1 MEVMCLSNL
10 ILPNN
15 NISLNDKQ
23 IDIPSNY
30 TVFIKPDEYSL
41 SQRKLEAYKKL
52 ADIRS
57 YYQRNPVRFMEEI
70 LGAKL
75 LDSQAYCVER
85 SWNTPFVLWVCS
97 RGWGKSTVID
107 LILMAKSY
115 LNSNYLSYIAAGSSE
130 QSIQTFQTLYRIAN
144 QSIESMTGLTD
155 LFKQEVEIKN
165 ASGDGFVRNPAGN
178 YVSLYNSSTIKTLNS
193 NIDRRRG
200 ARANM
205 VVFDETGWLSEEMLS
220 VYAAFTIVNKDMKLG
235 GNIDIETIKTLP
247 PDIPNQLFYV
257 SSASSIDTP
266 FYQKYRDFSKQM
278 LLGNKDYF
286 VAEINCD
293 VVIDGTVGG
302 KVYPASLLKRE
313 TVEAE
318 MRANPEKA
326 AREYYCRFSDGGN
339 INSIIKRAWITRNSY
354 TRPPVLFND
363 TNERKICMFYDPAR
377 SSDNSILLITEL
389 RNDQEIGYT
398 MDILNCVSFA
408 DLGLRKKTPMMY
420 QDQIKEIHNFL
431 LDYNG
436 DALDYD
442 NIEVFMADAGSGGGG
457 NSWVGDSLIQ
467 DWVDTNGHTHRG
479 LIDKEY
485 SAEYVSRFPNAVNKM
500 RLMNPGTYKSE
511 AFEALIKM
519 IESNLITFPTEYDNK
534 GYLNILEVDE
544 KVLAKYKTE
553 ICEKLDT
560 MELSQAEY
568 AEKLEEE
575 MSQLDVGKVKVRK
588 LSVDEEIALKQI
600 DAMKEEIVNIC
611 RTKRDSGKD
620 SFKLPPYKDAD
631 TGASEATM
639 HDDRAYCLA
648 LAGLYLQEKRL
659 EHIRNKKKD
668 IDDLDQFFQFKCPKT
683 THSYFN

>member
-1 MEVMCLSNL
+1 MVCLEETIDLQSNL
-10 ILPNN
+10 WLP
-15 NISLNDKQ
+15 SDYQ
-23 IDIPSNY
+23 
-30 TVFIKPDEYSL
+30 VFIKPTEYSM
-41 SQRKLEAYKKL
+41 SQRKLEGYKKL
-52 ADIRS
+52 AEIRA
-57 YYQRNPVRFMEEI
+57 YYQRNPVKFMEDI

-75 LDSQAYCVER
+75 LDSQAYCVAN

-97 RGWGKSTVID
+97 RGWGKSTVVD
-107 LILMAKSY
+107 LMLMAKSY
-115 LNSNYLSYIAAGSSE
+115 LNPFYTSYIAAGSSE
-130 QSIQTFQTLYRIAN
+130 QSIQTFQTLYKIAN

-155 LFKQEVEIKN
+155 LFKQEVEVKN

-178 YVSLYNSSTIKTLNS
+178 YVQLYNNSMIKTLNS

-235 GNIDIETIKTLP
+235 GNIDISTINTIP
-247 PDIPNQLFYV
+247 QDIPNQLFYV

-278 LLGNKDYF
+278 ILGNKNYF

-318 MRANPEKA
+318 MRNNPEKT
-326 AREYYCRFSDGGN
+326 AREYYCKFSDGGN
-339 INSIIKRAWITRNSY
+339 LNSIIKRAWITRNSY
-354 TRPPVLFND
+354 VRAPILSND
-363 TNERKICMFYDPAR
+363 TNQRRICVFYDPAR
-377 SSDNSILLITEL
+377 SSDNSIALITEL
-389 RNDQEIGYT
+389 REDPELGYM
-398 MDILNCVSFA
+398 MDVINCISFV
-408 DLGLRKKTPMMY
+408 DIGLRKKTPMMY
-420 QDQIKEIHNFL
+420 QDQIREIHDIL
-431 LDYNG
+431 LNYNG

-467 DWVDTNGHTHRG
+467 DWTDKNGNVHRG

-500 RLMNPGTYKSE
+500 RLMNPSTYKSE

-519 IESNLITFPTEYDNK
+519 IEANLITFPAEYDNK
-534 GYLNILEVDE
+534 GYINILEVDE
-544 KVLAKYKTE
+544 KIIAKHRAE
-553 ICEKLDT
+553 ISEKLQR
-560 MELSQAEY
+560 MELSQQEY
-568 AEKLEEE
+568 EERLADEMSKLDIGNVKTKKLSLEEE
-575 MSQLDVGKVKVRK
+575 V
-588 LSVDEEIALKQI
+588 ALKQI
-600 DAMKEEIVNIC
+600 DMMKEEIVNIC

-648 LAGLYLQEKRL
+648 LAGYYLQEKRL
-659 EHIRNKKKD
+659 EHIRTRKKPNAAD
-668 IDDLDQFFQFKCPKT
+668 ILSKLQVNPGRPLDKLFG
-683 THSYFN
+683 

>member
-1 MEVMCLSNL
+1 MEETIDLQSDL
-10 ILPNN
+10 WLP
-15 NISLNDKQ
+15 SDYQ
-23 IDIPSNY
+23 
-30 TVFIKPDEYSL
+30 VFIKPTEYSM
-41 SQRKLEAYKKL
+41 SQRKLDGYKKL
-52 ADIRS
+52 AEIRA
-57 YYQRNPVRFMEEI
+57 YYQRNPVKFMEDI

-75 LDSQAYCVER
+75 LDSQAYCVAN

-97 RGWGKSTVID
+97 RGWGKSTVVD
-107 LILMAKSY
+107 LMLMAKSY
-115 LNSNYLSYIAAGSSE
+115 LNPFYTSYIAAGSSE
-130 QSIQTFQTLYRIAN
+130 QSIQTFQTLYKIAN

-178 YVSLYNSSTIKTLNS
+178 YVQLYNNSMIKTLNS

-235 GNIDIETIKTLP
+235 GNIDINTINTIP
-247 PDIPNQLFYV
+247 QDIPNQLFYV

-278 LLGNKDYF
+278 ILGNKNYF

-302 KVYPASLLKRE
+302 KIYPASLLKRE

-318 MRANPEKA
+318 MRNNPEKT
-326 AREYYCRFSDGGN
+326 AREYYCKFSDGGN
-339 INSIIKRAWITRNSY
+339 LNSVIKRAWITRNSY
-354 TRPPVLFND
+354 VRAPILSND
-363 TNERKICMFYDPAR
+363 NNQRRICVFYDPAR

-389 RNDQEIGYT
+389 REDSELGYM
-398 MDILNCVSFA
+398 MDVINCISFV
-408 DLGLRKKTPMMY
+408 DIGLRNKTPMMY
-420 QDQIKEIHNFL
+420 QDQIREIHDIL
-431 LDYNG
+431 LNYNG

-467 DWVDTNGHTHRG
+467 DWTDKNGNIHRG

-485 SAEYVSRFPNAVNKM
+485 SADYVSRFPNAVNKM

-519 IESNLITFPTEYDNK
+519 VEANLITFPAEYDNK
-534 GYLNILEVDE
+534 GYINILEVDD
-544 KVLAKYKTE
+544 KIIAKHRAE
-553 ICEKLDT
+553 ISEKLQK
-560 MELSQAEY
+560 MELSQQEY
-568 AEKLEEE
+568 EERLADEMSKIDIGNVKTRKLSLEEE
-575 MSQLDVGKVKVRK
+575 V
-588 LSVDEEIALKQI
+588 ALKQI
-600 DAMKEEIVNIC
+600 DMMKEEIVNIC

-648 LAGLYLQEKRL
+648 LAGYYLQEKRL
-659 EHIRNKKKD
+659 EHIRTRKKPSSTDIISRLQVNPGKPLNK
-668 IDDLDQFFQFKCPKT
+668 LFG
-683 THSYFN
+683 

>member
-1 MEVMCLSNL
+1 MVGLEETIDLQSNL
-10 ILPNN
+10 WLP
-15 NISLNDKQ
+15 SDYQ
-23 IDIPSNY
+23 
-30 TVFIKPDEYSL
+30 VFIKPTEYSM
-41 SQRKLEAYKKL
+41 SQRKLEGYKKL
-52 ADIRS
+52 AEIRA
-57 YYQRNPVRFMEEI
+57 YYQRNPVKFMEDI

-75 LDSQAYCVER
+75 LDSQAYCVAN

-97 RGWGKSTVID
+97 RGWGKSTVVD
-107 LILMAKSY
+107 LMLMAKSY
-115 LNSNYLSYIAAGSSE
+115 LNPFYTSYIAAGSSE
-130 QSIQTFQTLYRIAN
+130 QSIQTFQTLYKIAN

-155 LFKQEVEIKN
+155 LFKQEVEVKN

-178 YVSLYNSSTIKTLNS
+178 YVQLYNNSMIKTLNS

-235 GNIDIETIKTLP
+235 GNIDISTINTIP
-247 PDIPNQLFYV
+247 QDIPNQLFYV

-278 LLGNKDYF
+278 ILGNKNYF

-318 MRANPEKA
+318 MRNNPEKT
-326 AREYYCRFSDGGN
+326 AREYYCKFSDGGN
-339 INSIIKRAWITRNSY
+339 LNSIIKRAWITRNSY
-354 TRPPVLFND
+354 VRAPILSND
-363 TNERKICMFYDPAR
+363 TNQRRICVFYDPAR
-377 SSDNSILLITEL
+377 SSDNSIALITEL
-389 RNDQEIGYT
+389 REDPELGYM
-398 MDILNCVSFA
+398 MDVINCISFV
-408 DLGLRKKTPMMY
+408 DIGLRKKTPMMY
-420 QDQIKEIHNFL
+420 QDQIREIHDIL
-431 LDYNG
+431 LNYNG

-467 DWVDTNGHTHRG
+467 DWTDKNGNVHRG

-519 IESNLITFPTEYDNK
+519 IEANLITFPAEYDNK
-534 GYLNILEVDE
+534 GYINILEVDE
-544 KVLAKYKTE
+544 KIIAKHRAE
-553 ICEKLDT
+553 ISEKLQR
-560 MELSQAEY
+560 MELSQQEY
-568 AEKLEEE
+568 EERLADEMSKLDIGNVKTKKLSLEEE
-575 MSQLDVGKVKVRK
+575 V
-588 LSVDEEIALKQI
+588 ALKQI
-600 DAMKEEIVNIC
+600 DMMKEEIVNIC

-648 LAGLYLQEKRL
+648 LAGYYLQEKRL
-659 EHIRNKKKD
+659 EHIRTRKKPNAAEILSKLQVNPGKP
-668 IDDLDQFFQFKCPKT
+668 LDKLFG
-683 THSYFN
+683 

>member
-1 MEVMCLSNL
+1 MCLEGTIDLQSNL
-10 ILPNN
+10 WLP
-15 NISLNDKQ
+15 SDYQ
-23 IDIPSNY
+23 
-30 TVFIKPDEYSL
+30 VFIKPTEYSM
-41 SQRKLEAYKKL
+41 SQRKLEGYKKL
-52 ADIRS
+52 AEIRA
-57 YYQRNPVRFMEEI
+57 YYQRNPVKFMEDI

-75 LDSQAYCVER
+75 LDSQAYCVAN

-97 RGWGKSTVID
+97 RGWGKSTVVD
-107 LILMAKSY
+107 LMLMAKSY
-115 LNSNYLSYIAAGSSE
+115 LNPFYTSYIAAGSSE
-130 QSIQTFQTLYRIAN
+130 QSIQTFQTLYKIAN

-155 LFKQEVEIKN
+155 LFKQEVEVKN

-178 YVSLYNSSTIKTLNS
+178 YVQLYNNSMIKTLNS

-235 GNIDIETIKTLP
+235 GNIDINTINTIP
-247 PDIPNQLFYV
+247 QDIPNQLFYV

-278 LLGNKDYF
+278 ILGNKNYF

-318 MRANPEKA
+318 MRNNPEKT
-326 AREYYCRFSDGGN
+326 AREYYCKFSDGGN
-339 INSIIKRAWITRNSY
+339 LNSIIKRAWITRNSY
-354 TRPPVLFND
+354 VRAPILSND
-363 TNERKICMFYDPAR
+363 TNQRRICIFYDPAR
-377 SSDNSILLITEL
+377 SSDNSIALITEL
-389 RNDQEIGYT
+389 REDPELGYM
-398 MDILNCVSFA
+398 MDVINCISFV
-408 DLGLRKKTPMMY
+408 DIGLRKKTPMMY
-420 QDQIKEIHNFL
+420 QDQIREIHDIL
-431 LDYNG
+431 LNYNG

-467 DWVDTNGHTHRG
+467 DWTDKNGNVHRG

-485 SAEYVSRFPNAVNKM
+485 SAEYVNRFPNAVNKM

-519 IESNLITFPTEYDNK
+519 IEANLITFPAEYDNK
-534 GYLNILEVDE
+534 GYINILEVDE
-544 KVLAKYKTE
+544 KIIAKHRAE
-553 ICEKLDT
+553 ISEKLQR
-560 MELSQAEY
+560 MELSQQEY
-568 AEKLEEE
+568 EERLADEMSKLDIGNVKTKKLSLEEE
-575 MSQLDVGKVKVRK
+575 V
-588 LSVDEEIALKQI
+588 ALKQI
-600 DAMKEEIVNIC
+600 DMMKEEIVNIC

-648 LAGLYLQEKRL
+648 LAGYYLQEKRL
-659 EHIRNKKKD
+659 EHIKKRKKPNTQD
-668 IDDLDQFFQFKCPKT
+668 ILSKLQVNPGKPLDKLF
-683 THSYFN
+683 S